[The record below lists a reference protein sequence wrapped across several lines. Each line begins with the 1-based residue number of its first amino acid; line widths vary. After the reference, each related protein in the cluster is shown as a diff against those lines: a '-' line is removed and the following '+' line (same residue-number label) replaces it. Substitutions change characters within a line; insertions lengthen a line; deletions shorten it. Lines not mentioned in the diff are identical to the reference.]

1 VCLGEALV
9 DLIRDP
15 EARERECFATHFGG
29 ALANVSVAI
38 ARAGGPAALAGGTGD
53 DEFGRLLRDRLGA
66 EGVDTERLHVLPEL
80 TTPFAFVRLGAG
92 GEPAFRIH
100 GAGIEAGLRPLAG
113 REEAA
118 VDGAAALV
126 IGSNT
131 LSADPGR
138 SVTLA
143 AIGAARERAVPVLFD
158 PNLRPGRW
166 PRMDDAL
173 ELCRSVLASSFL
185 TKTNLAEARLILG
198 DGGLDAVEAAERLAA
213 LGARIAVV
221 TDGPRGA
228 VGRGEAAAE
237 AVVEAVVDPNPIG
250 AGDAFMGAL
259 VAELWAGGWRPDQL
273 QSALEAGSRAAA
285 AACRTIGAID

>member
-1 VCLGEALV
+1 V

-15 EARERECFATHFGG
+15 EADERECFTTYFGG

-38 ARAGGPAALAGGTGD
+38 ARAGAPAALAGGTGD
-53 DEFGRLLRDRLGA
+53 DEFGRLLRDRLRA
-66 EGVDTERLHVLPEL
+66 EGVDVERLHVLAEL
-80 TTPFAFVRLGAG
+80 TTPFAFVRLDPG
-92 GEPAFRIH
+92 GEPGFRIH

-113 REEAA
+113 HEEELVAA
-118 VDGAAALV
+118 AAALV

-138 SVTLA
+138 EVTLA
-143 AIGAARERAVPVLFD
+143 TVEAAQGQPVPILFD

-166 PRMDDAL
+166 SRLAEAL
-173 ELCRSVLASSFL
+173 ELCRPIVAKSFL
-185 TKTNLAEARLILG
+185 TKTNLAEARLLLD
-198 DGGLDAVEAAERLAA
+198 DGGLDAAAGAEGLAA

-228 VGRGEAAAE
+228 VARGEAGAE
-237 AVVEAVVDPNPIG
+237 VEVEPVPDPNPIG

-259 VAELWAGGWRPDQL
+259 AAELWAGEWAADRL
-273 QSALEAGSRAAA
+273 QDALEAGGRAAA